1 MKIKNWN
8 KFVKLNES
16 EESLDQTMASKIRNW
31 IKFNEGQLDMF
42 SDTLYERPELIYKS
56 LYVFTPE
63 DLEDYFID
71 FIDDGWSVRFFYGFW
86 SELYDIDS
94 LIIKRDM
101 LPLIRVYIDGVSGSK
116 GGDYLTNSLLSALN
130 RFTPRFK
137 KVKVFDEG
145 GSLNPKDLKF
155 EGSSI
160 FIKSDSD
167 NIEDEIEVE
176 SSLMIDLIW
185 IKEVYLTDKMI
196 FTYYEFEEE
205 FKEGDLKY
213 DEKGNAF
220 VGFPVEDIKDWVL
233 DKKSR
238 YRDVVGDKDMMDSD
252 FYYDSGVDDDSIFS
266 YYFDSETKR
275 LLLEKCIGEEFENSK
290 GEWNFLSSYNSLEDL
305 IGATIKGGW
314 NNRNLYKQLGE
325 MLSEIS
331 DVYEQLKEIYDGYY
345 GSAKMDSDYDA
356 IMSSFYGIVEDVLGT
371 PIVEEYEKDYK
382 TWYKL
387 KFKFEWLEYEDD
399 PEYIK
404 KEGLE
409 YIISNWCHRN
419 YDYRKLNPR
428 FSDSADIDTKEFN
441 LECQNILKNLNKSK
455 D

>member
-1 MKIKNWN
+1 MIKNW
-8 KFVKLNES
+8 KQFNES
-16 EESLDQTMASKIRNW
+16 R
-31 IKFNEGQLDMF
+31 QLDF
-42 SDTLYERPELIYKS
+42 FEG
-56 LYVFTPE
+56 TPYDIPKLVE
-63 DLEDYFID
+63 KGIWILTKEELEDQFMD
-71 FIDDGWSVRFFYGFW
+71 FIDEGWDVRFFYGFY

-130 RFTPRFK
+130 RLTPRFK
-137 KVKVFDEG
+137 KVKVFDEE

-233 DKKSR
+233 DKKS
-238 YRDVVGDKDMMDSD
+238 DFKDIVGDKDMMDSD
-252 FYYDSGVDDDSIFS
+252 FYYDYDVDDDSIFS

-275 LLLEKCIGEEFENSK
+275 LLLEKCIGEDFKNLE
-290 GEWNFLSSYNSLEDL
+290 GEWIFLNNYNSLEEL
-305 IGATIKGGW
+305 IVATMKGGW
-314 NNRNLYKQLGE
+314 HTRNLFSELGE
-325 MLSEIS
+325 MLSETT
-331 DVYEQLKEIYDGYY
+331 DVYDELKQMYDDYY
-345 GSAKMDSDYDA
+345 NSAKKKGDYDA
-356 IMSSFYGIVEDVLGT
+356 IMSSFHQIVEDVLGT

-409 YIISNWCHRN
+409 HIISNWCHRK

-428 FSDSADIDTKEFN
+428 FSESADIDTKEFN
-441 LECQNILKNLNKSK
+441 TKCKEILNKLS
-455 D
+455 

>member
-1 MKIKNWN
+1 MRIKNW
-8 KFVKLNES
+8 L
-16 EESLDQTMASKIRNW
+16 Q
-31 IKFNEGQLDMF
+31 FNENKQLDF
-42 SDTLYERPELIYKS
+42 FEGTPYEYPKLIEKGIWILS
-56 LYVFTPE
+56 ME
-63 DLEDYFID
+63 DLEEYFID
-71 FIDDGWSVRFFYGFW
+71 FIDEGWDVRFFYGFY
-86 SELYDIDS
+86 SEEYDIDS
-94 LIIKRDM
+94 LVTKREM

-116 GGDYLTNSLLSALN
+116 GGDYLTNSLLTALN
-130 RFTPRFK
+130 RLTPRFK
-137 KVKVFDEG
+137 KVKVFDEYAT
-145 GSLNPKDLKF
+145 LNPEDLKF

-160 FIKSDSD
+160 FIKSDSN

-205 FKEGDLKY
+205 FKEGDIKY

-233 DKKSR
+233 DKKSA

-266 YYFDSETKR
+266 YYFDTETKR
-275 LLLEKCIGEEFENSK
+275 LLLEKCIGGEFENLK
-290 GEWNFLSSYNSLEDL
+290 QEWNFLSAYNLLEDL
-305 IGATIKGGW
+305 ISSTIKGGW
-314 NNRNLYKQLGE
+314 SNRNLYKQLGE

-345 GSAKMDSDYDA
+345 STAKMDSDYDA

-371 PIVEEYEKDYK
+371 PIVEEYVKDGKLFYR
-382 TWYKL
+382 L

-404 KEGLE
+404 REGLE
-409 YIISNWCHRN
+409 HIISNWCHRN
-419 YDYRKLNPR
+419 YEYRKLNPR
-428 FSDSADIDTKEFN
+428 FSDSANVDTKEFN
-441 LECQNILKNLNKSK
+441 LECRKILNSL
-455 D
+455 

>member
-1 MKIKNWN
+1 MKIKNW
-8 KFVKLNES
+8 L
-16 EESLDQTMASKIRNW
+16 Q
-31 IKFNEGQLDMF
+31 FNEDKQLDF
-42 SDTLYERPELIYKS
+42 FEGTPYEHPNLVEKGIWILTK
-56 LYVFTPE
+56 E
-63 DLEDYFID
+63 DLEEYFID
-71 FIDDGWSVRFFYGFW
+71 FIDEGWDVRFFYGFS

-137 KVKVFDEG
+137 KVKVFDEE

-213 DEKGNAF
+213 DEKGNVF

-233 DKKSR
+233 DKGSR

-252 FYYDSGVDDDSIFS
+252 FYYDNSVDDDSIFS

-275 LLLEKCIGEEFENSK
+275 LLLEKCIGEEFENLQ
-290 GEWNFLSSYNSLEDL
+290 EEYHFLNNYNSLEEL
-305 IGATIKGGW
+305 IVATMKGGW
-314 NNRNLYKQLGE
+314 NNRNLYEQLGN
-325 MLSEIS
+325 MLSKIS

-356 IMSSFYGIVEDVLGT
+356 IMSSFYGIVEDVLDT
-371 PIVEEYEKDYK
+371 PIVEEYTKDGKLFYR
-382 TWYKL
+382 L
-387 KFKFEWLEYEDD
+387 KFKFEWIEWIDD
-399 PEYIK
+399 PQYIQSV
-404 KEGLE
+404 GLE

-441 LECQNILKNLNKSK
+441 AECREILNNLK
-455 D
+455 